1 VIEMEKTGKDKRNI
15 KIKNKK
21 THKKITG
28 SVNIIQSRFYDEL
41 KIAETEEIHI
51 EFDNLIEEITKQG
64 KKFSRNPNFKDLKM
78 YKSLIADFL
87 NYVTNNMFVVEHYT
101 GGSRLRQKIYT
112 VSKIIDKKLDALT
125 ELILT
130 QQAQNIELLATLD
143 EIRGLLI
150 DLYK

>member
-1 VIEMEKTGKDKRNI
+1 MIKMEKMGKDKRNI

-21 THKKITG
+21 PHKEIAS

-41 KIAETEEIHI
+41 KIAETEDIHI
-51 EFDNLIEEITKQG
+51 EFENLVEEITKQG
-64 KKFSRNPNFKDLKM
+64 EKFSRNPNFEGLKM

-87 NYVTNNMFVVEHYT
+87 KYVTNNMFVIEHNT
-101 GGSRLRQKIYT
+101 GGSRIRQKIYT
-112 VSKIIDKKLDALT
+112 VTKIIDKKLDALT
-125 ELILT
+125 KLILT
-130 QQAQNIELLATLD
+130 QQAHNIDLLATMD